1 MTKDKYGLFRRRR
14 TPVPAVNI
22 PLPQF
27 YKARK
32 APKPE
37 LASDYVEVPKIVL
50 KESSISQ
57 LTSEAYSPPTLPPVV
72 EGLRLH
78 HTETPVVKQIPKA
91 ATSASSFFNNLVGLV
106 SKPFLRIPET
116 KPKPAAKAVAYA
128 KAAPAPKAAPV
139 PKLVAQP
146 VAYAEPAPEPLP
158 GSREAKLRK
167 FIATHF

>member
-1 MTKDKYGLFRRRR
+1 MSKDKYGLFRRRR
-14 TPVPAVNI
+14 TPVPASSFHS
-22 PLPQF
+22 LPF

-32 APKPE
+32 AQKPE
-37 LASDYVEVPKIVL
+37 LASDYVA
-50 KESSISQ
+50 SISQ
-57 LTSEAYSPPTLPPVV
+57 LTSEAYSPPSLPPVV

-91 ATSASSFFNNLVGLV
+91 ATSATSFFNNLVGLV

-116 KPKPAAKAVAYA
+116 KPKPKPVAKAAPKP
-128 KAAPAPKAAPV
+128 KAAPAPKLVAAPALAPSV
-139 PKLVAQP
+139 
-146 VAYAEPAPEPLP
+146 APEPLP